1 MPDPS
6 PALPADGPAPPAGGP
21 APPAGGPA
29 PLADRP
35 PSSAAAPGH
44 RPACCFALMAAVA
57 VAVVTAD
64 AVSKALVLSR
74 LTGHPPVRLLGGLIT
89 LSLTFNA
96 GAAFSVGTSYNV
108 IITLF
113 VCGVIALI
121 VHTARRL
128 RSLAWAAGFGLLL
141 GGAAGNLGDRLFRAP
156 GPMRGR
162 VVDWINLPHFPWTF
176 NLADSAITCAAVLIA
191 LLALR
196 GLRIDGTVA
205 AARAPGPAGPAA
217 PASAA
222 TPAREHSAEPDP
234 TRRS

>member
-1 MPDPS
+1 
-6 PALPADGPAPPAGGP
+6 
-21 APPAGGPA
+21 
-29 PLADRP
+29 
-35 PSSAAAPGH
+35 
-44 RPACCFALMAAVA
+44 MAAVA

-64 AVSKALVLSR
+64 AVSKALVLSN

-96 GAAFSVGTSYNV
+96 GAAFSLGTSYTV

-113 VCGVIALI
+113 ACGVIALI

-205 AARAPGPAGPAA
+205 AARAPGPAGRPGLRRHPSPRALRRAGPQAA
-217 PASAA
+217 SLTAPH
-222 TPAREHSAEPDP
+222 PW
-234 TRRS
+234 TRLPR

>member
-1 MPDPS
+1 MPDP
-6 PALPADGPAPPAGGP
+6 APPP
-21 APPAGGPA
+21 AAAPSDPA
-29 PLADRP
+29 PLAV
-35 PSSAAAPGH
+35 APGH
-44 RPACCFALMAAVA
+44 GPACCLALMAAVA
-57 VAVVTAD
+57 VTVVTAD
-64 AVSKALVLSR
+64 AVSKGLALSH

-96 GAAFSVGTSYNV
+96 GAAFSLGTSYTV

-113 VCGVIALI
+113 VCGVIAI
-121 VHTARRL
+121 VVHTARRL

-176 NLADSAITCAAVLIA
+176 NLADSAITCAAVLIG

-205 AARAPGPAGPAA
+205 GARAPGPP
-217 PASAA
+217 
-222 TPAREHSAEPDP
+222 REHPAEPGALP
-234 TRRS
+234 RP